1 MKIPFFT
8 TICQQDTLQF
18 HSVSAAVAIKISS
31 MAEGIVCVKF
41 GSLKSPLRSKLV
53 TLPAAGAVGNRCD
66 LLVYTGKSYTDKCL
80 LTCQSFVW
88 GGGVLLLGGSVNTP
102 FEDVILSQYDDR
114 FGQALDI
121 TSTTVLLDRASDIQ
135 L

>member
-8 TICQQDTLQF
+8 SIWQQDTCLF
-18 HSVSAAVAIKISS
+18 IPSAESAAAIKISS
-31 MAEGIVCVKF
+31 MERRVCVKF

-53 TLPAAGAVGNRCD
+53 TLPAAVGNRCD
-66 LLVYTGKSYTDKCL
+66 LLVLREILHREMLIDLSIICVV
-80 LTCQSFVW
+80 S
-88 GGGVLLLGGSVNTP
+88 SVNTP
-102 FEDVILSQYDDR
+102 VEDVILSQYDDR

>member
-88 GGGVLLLGGSVNTP
+88 GGGSVVGGFCEHP
-102 FEDVILSQYDDR
+102 F
-114 FGQALDI
+114 
-121 TSTTVLLDRASDIQ
+121 
-135 L
+135 